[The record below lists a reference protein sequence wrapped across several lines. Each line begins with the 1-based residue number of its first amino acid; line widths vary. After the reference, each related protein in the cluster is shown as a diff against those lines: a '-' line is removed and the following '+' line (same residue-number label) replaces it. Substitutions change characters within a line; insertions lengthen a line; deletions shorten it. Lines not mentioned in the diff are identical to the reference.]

1 MLQSSSLHS
10 FCPSLLLFF
19 FLDASGHRILFVS
32 SSPIC
37 FRVRSPCCLKLVS
50 VLLYLLL
57 FFSLGTFGT
66 QSSPC
71 FPPVSVLVSLV
82 GSYSLPEFS
91 FSGCL
96 MAADSSCLSF
106 VSMLSCLSPCLFYYS
121 PPALSVLRLVALGT
135 GLSLCPICFRARL
148 SACSQLVLTL
158 LSSLLLFYLGASG
171 AQDAPCPLSVSVLVV
186 LVVSPFRALLSFFSF
201 FLSLFLSLSLS
212 LALLLSRCLLGPLIL
227 LVCHL
232 FPYVSSL
239 FSPSCILVSL
249 VLSKLYSLPIAI
261 LLSGCFGQNASPYL
275 SSFVTFPYPLSTTC
289 FPPSGLLILSPLPCF
304 FLGLQH
310 FGTEKRAFLLFP
322 FFHYL
327 FL

>member
-19 FLDASGHRILFVS
+19 FLDASGNRILFVS

-82 GSYSLPEFS
+82 DPL
-91 FSGCL
+91 
-96 MAADSSCLSF
+96 
-106 VSMLSCLSPCLFYYS
+106 
-121 PPALSVLRLVALGT
+121 LSVLCFGCFGERTLLVSHLF
-135 GLSLCPICFRARL
+135 LRPSLCLFSTCFDTSFFVA
-148 SACSQLVLTL
+148 V
-158 LSSLLLFYLGASG
+158 ASG
-171 AQDAPCPLSVSVLVV
+171 AQDAHRMLLVHCLFPYLSSL
-186 LVVSPFRALLSFFSF
+186 LSPFRALLSFFLF
-201 FLSLFLSLSLS
+201 FFLSLSLS

-249 VLSKLYSLPIAI
+249 VLSKLYPSFAPHCYSSLR
-261 LLSGCFGQNASPYL
+261 LLWAECFSRLVFLRISLLACLCVLWDETYYPLHSLTLSLLHVSLQAVSL
-275 SSFVTFPYPLSTTC
+275 SSL
-289 FPPSGLLILSPLPCF
+289 
-304 FLGLQH
+304 
-310 FGTEKRAFLLFP
+310 
-322 FFHYL
+322 HYCAS
-327 FL
+327 F

>member
-1 MLQSSSLHS
+1 MLLGPKILLVSHVCLGFRTSRCFGAINIPES
-10 FCPSLLLFF
+10 FICVAVLLSP
-19 FLDASGHRILFVS
+19 FLLSIRVTVLLPGCFWAQDTLLS

-82 GSYSLPEFS
+82 DPL
-91 FSGCL
+91 
-96 MAADSSCLSF
+96 
-106 VSMLSCLSPCLFYYS
+106 
-121 PPALSVLRLVALGT
+121 LSVLCFGCFGETTLVVSHLF
-135 GLSLCPICFRARL
+135 LRPSLCLFSTCFDTSFFVAVVLSGCFRRTG
-148 SACSQLVLTL
+148 CS
-158 LSSLLLFYLGASG
+158 S
-171 AQDAPCPLSVSVLVV
+171 DAPCPLSVSVLVV
-186 LVVSPFRALLSFFSF
+186 LVVSISRPSFFLSFFSF
-201 FLSLFLSLSLS
+201 FLSFFVSFSLSLS

-249 VLSKLYSLPIAI
+249 VLSKLYPSFPPHCYSSLR
-261 LLSGCFGQNASPYL
+261 LLWAECFSLLVFLRISLLACLCVLWDETYYPLHSLTLSLLHVSLQAVSL
-275 SSFVTFPYPLSTTC
+275 SSLHY
-289 FPPSGLLILSPLPCF
+289 
-304 FLGLQH
+304 
-310 FGTEKRAFLLFP
+310 RASF
-322 FFHYL
+322 
-327 FL
+327 

>member
-121 PPALSVLRLVALGT
+121 PPPALSVLRLVALGT

-158 LSSLLLFYLGASG
+158 LSSLLLFSLGASG
-171 AQDAPCPLSVSVLVV
+171 AQDAPCPLSVSVLIV
-186 LVVSPFRALLSFFSF
+186 LVVSISCPSFFLSFFLSFCLSFVLSFFLFFFLSF
-201 FLSLFLSLSLS
+201 FLSLS
-212 LALLLSRCLLGPLIL
+212 LLLFFFLGACWDPWFFSSAICFRTCLPCSLQVVYLSP
-227 LVCHL
+227 
-232 FPYVSSL
+232 L
-239 FSPSCILVSL
+239 FSPSCILH
-249 VLSKLYSLPIAI
+249 SLPIAI
-261 LLSGCFGQNASPYL
+261 LLSGCFGKNVSPYL
-275 SSFVTFPYPLSTTC
+275 SSFV
-289 FPPSGLLILSPLPCF
+289 
-304 FLGLQH
+304 
-310 FGTEKRAFLLFP
+310 
-322 FFHYL
+322 
-327 FL
+327 

>member
-82 GSYSLPEFS
+82 DPL
-91 FSGCL
+91 
-96 MAADSSCLSF
+96 
-106 VSMLSCLSPCLFYYS
+106 
-121 PPALSVLRLVALGT
+121 LSVLCFGCFGERTLVVSHLF
-135 GLSLCPICFRARL
+135 LRPSLCLFSTCFDSSFFVAVVLPGCFRRTG
-148 SACSQLVLTL
+148 CS
-158 LSSLLLFYLGASG
+158 S
-171 AQDAPCPLSVSVLVV
+171 DAPCPIVCFRTCRPCCLHFVPFFLSS
-186 LVVSPFRALLSFFSF
+186 FFLSFFSF

-227 LVCHL
+227 LVCRL

-249 VLSKLYSLPIAI
+249 VLSKLYPSFAPHCYSSLR
-261 LLSGCFGQNASPYL
+261 LLWAECFSLLVFLRISLLACLCVLWDKIYYPLHSLTLSLLHVSLQAVSL
-275 SSFVTFPYPLSTTC
+275 SSLHY
-289 FPPSGLLILSPLPCF
+289 
-304 FLGLQH
+304 
-310 FGTEKRAFLLFP
+310 RASS
-322 FFHYL
+322 
-327 FL
+327 

>member
-32 SSPIC
+32 SSAIC

-186 LVVSPFRALLSFFSF
+186 LVVSISCPSF
-201 FLSLFLSLSLS
+201 FLSVFLFFFLSFFFSFFLSLSLS
-212 LALLLSRCLLGPLIL
+212 LAVLLSRCLLGPLIL

-239 FSPSCILVSL
+239 FSPSRILVSL
-249 VLSKLYSLPIAI
+249 VLSKLYS
-261 LLSGCFGQNASPYL
+261 
-275 SSFVTFPYPLSTTC
+275 
-289 FPPSGLLILSPLPCF
+289 
-304 FLGLQH
+304 
-310 FGTEKRAFLLFP
+310 
-322 FFHYL
+322 
-327 FL
+327 

>member
-71 FPPVSVLVSLV
+71 FPPVSMLVSLV
-82 GSYSLPEFS
+82 GSYSLPVFS

-121 PPALSVLRLVALGT
+121 PPRAQCSSFGCFGYRTLLVSHLFPRPSLCLFPTCFDTSLFIAVVLSGCFRRTGCSLSLVCFRTCRPCCLHFVPFFLSV
-135 GLSLCPICFRARL
+135 F
-148 SACSQLVLTL
+148 L
-158 LSSLLLFYLGASG
+158 L
-171 AQDAPCPLSVSVLVV
+171 
-186 LVVSPFRALLSFFSF
+186 F
-201 FLSLFLSLSLS
+201 FLSLFFSFSLSLLLFFFLGARWDPWFFSSAICFRTCLPCS
-212 LALLLSRCLLGPLIL
+212 LQVVYLSP
-227 LVCHL
+227 
-232 FPYVSSL
+232 L
-239 FSPSCILVSL
+239 FSPSCILNSL
-249 VLSKLYSLPIAI
+249 AIAI
-261 LLSGCFGQNASPYL
+261 LLSGCFGKNVSPYL
-275 SSFVTFPYPLSTTC
+275 SSFV
-289 FPPSGLLILSPLPCF
+289 
-304 FLGLQH
+304 
-310 FGTEKRAFLLFP
+310 
-322 FFHYL
+322 
-327 FL
+327 